1 MTDITESLKE
11 QALKLADELAKV
23 ISKMNKI
30 DPPIKDED
38 YGYLSYASNNRVVV
52 DIAKTI
58 AYRLLKEAK
67 TDGYSGCLL
76 CGS

>member
-30 DPPIKDED
+30 DPPIKNEY
-38 YGYLSYASNNRVVV
+38 YGYLSVASNNRVVV

-58 AYRLLKEAK
+58 AQRLLEEAE
-67 TDGYSGCLL
+67 TNGYSGCLL